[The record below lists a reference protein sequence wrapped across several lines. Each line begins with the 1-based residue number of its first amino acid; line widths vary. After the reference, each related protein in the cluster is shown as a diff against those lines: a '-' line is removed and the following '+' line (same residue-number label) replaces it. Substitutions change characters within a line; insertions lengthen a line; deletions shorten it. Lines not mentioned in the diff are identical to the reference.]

1 MLPVLS
7 LEDVPYTASFTIKTP
22 HSVWDVDK
30 DPHRLIDLFVDTGI
44 NLEKI
49 TETRY
54 RPPKDPS
61 IVRTIPIG
69 GPPLDRGTF
78 YIRNTFNLH
87 GVRMPV
93 CPFGGPLPENVRRE
107 SFTLHGDGIELTLK
121 DAEGGGVACTAS
133 LYGSNQDYHARLRET
148 IPDVLNR
155 FYAGDS
161 ERPAL

>member
-1 MLPVLS
+1 MNPVIS
-7 LEDVPYTASFTIKTP
+7 LEGVPYIVPFTIKTP
-22 HSVWDVDK
+22 HSVWDADK
-30 DPHRLIDLFVDTGI
+30 DPRRLIALFVDKGI

-49 TETRY
+49 TEARY

-61 IVRTIPIG
+61 VIRTIPIG
-69 GPPLDRGTF
+69 GSPLDLGTF
-78 YIRNTFNLH
+78 YIKNTFNLH

-93 CPFGGPLPENVRRE
+93 CPFGGPLPEDVRRE
-107 SFTLHGDGIELTLK
+107 SFTLYGDSIELTLK
-121 DAEGGGVACTAS
+121 DAKRGGVACTAS
-133 LYGSNQDYHARLRET
+133 LYGSNQDRARLQEI